1 MNLTGAMNIT
11 AGDEKDNTDE
21 VLLAALA
28 EEIKKMKTV
37 SFQTWYVAD
46 ENWDDSDHSKVIL
59 KGAQIKK
66 QTNAPAVNEPV
77 SYEGKVTEDKVAG
90 NYKLSFDEKLGGG
103 KIVLDIEVKD
113 TTLANGCLD
122 TNVEIDG
129 KPYWVHYSWEA
140 KKSGK
145 VEVDL
150 TEPAGVLDTSV
161 EDGEDSTD
169 EKLLAAAVEI
179 IKNQKSLTFQTWYVA
194 DENWDDSDHSKVTLK
209 SATLVKESSAE
220 SGDTPVTTPPAVTT
234 PAPETT
240 EPSEPGEFIIGDVD
254 GNGRVDVTDLTF
266 LSLNLI
272 GEHDLSG
279 DNEKAADVDKDGK
292 ITLADLAR
300 MRQFLSRIIEKF

>member
-37 SFQTWYVAD
+37 S
-46 ENWDDSDHSKVIL
+46 
-59 KGAQIKK
+59 
-66 QTNAPAVNEPV
+66 
-77 SYEGKVTEDKVAG
+77 
-90 NYKLSFDEKLGGG
+90 
-103 KIVLDIEVKD
+103 
-113 TTLANGCLD
+113 
-122 TNVEIDG
+122 
-129 KPYWVHYSWEA
+129 
-140 KKSGK
+140 
-145 VEVDL
+145 
-150 TEPAGVLDTSV
+150 
-161 EDGEDSTD
+161 
-169 EKLLAAAVEI
+169 
-179 IKNQKSLTFQTWYVA
+179 FQTWYVA

-272 GEHDLSG
+272 GEHELSG
-279 DNEKAADVDKDGK
+279 DNEKAADVDMDGK

-300 MRQFLSRIIEKF
+300 MRQFLSRIIDKF